1 METQPTQHGLMQLFM
16 SLGLSTANSLTSLG
30 EGEKPE
36 GSGFDSLLAGYL
48 PDADRAEVPISVET
62 DASSLLETPLSSDAT
77 LDSVGLVAGAT
88 VDEVEGLPLL
98 SEEVGEVLPLSEL
111 SSANTSSTKIPAI
124 SSDELDSETDEKAKA
139 LLENQG
145 FYAQSLV
152 SSTLQTNVA
161 SGNRANQVGVNQT
174 GAIGQARM
182 SAMAERNSAAHALA
196 SLQARGA
203 ASNKVLTDAAG
214 QNGLPDADD
223 LSMDDG
229 AILDRFLGAPQK
241 ESNTRSSS
249 TLSSSVSP
257 GSAVTSSLAASAQ
270 APASLMA
277 TAESN
282 VSLALSMGEDPIMQS
297 LQDLSAVEDAE
308 KTEVDAKLMSTE
320 RKQDDQTLK
329 LTKGQQAWGDALSER
344 ISLNAAKNIKQV
356 TIHLDPP
363 ELGTLELKLQI
374 KDDQQTQVQV
384 QVQNPQV
391 KEALESSAHRLR
403 DMLASEGLEL
413 SEFDVQTGS
422 DQSAG
427 SESNDSQQGLA
438 QDQQNSDTLMVEG
451 DETLDINL
459 PKNNNL
465 LDTFV

>member
-1 METQPTQHGLMQLFM
+1 METQPIQQGLMQLFM
-16 SLGLSTANSLTSLG
+16 SLGLSTANPLSSLG

-48 PDADRAEVPISVET
+48 PDSDEPAVQVSVATE
-62 DASSLLETPLSSDAT
+62 ASSLLGDELASSA
-77 LDSVGLVAGAT
+77 LGLNAIAQIEAVT
-88 VDEVEGLPLL
+88 VDGVEGLPLL
-98 SEEVGEVLPLSEL
+98 SEEVGESLPLSEL
-111 SSANTSSTKIPAI
+111 SAIKPDPAHVVAMAIDTS
-124 SSDELDSETDEKAKA
+124 DSETDDNAKA

-152 SSTLQTNVA
+152 SSTLQTNAA
-161 SGNRANQVGVNQT
+161 SANSNSLNQT
-174 GAIGQARM
+174 GLAGQARI
-182 SAMAERNSAAHALA
+182 SAMAEQNSAAHALA

-203 ASNKVLTDAAG
+203 ASNKVLTDGAG
-214 QNGLPDADD
+214 QNAIADVDD
-223 LSMDDG
+223 LSVDDD
-229 AILDRFLGAPQK
+229 APLDRFLGAPQK
-241 ESNTRSSS
+241 DSSIRTS
-249 TLSSSVSP
+249 KLSSFVSLESV
-257 GSAVTSSLAASAQ
+257 ATTSLTATGQIPAQ
-270 APASLMA
+270 SV
-277 TAESN
+277 TAENN
-282 VSLALSMGEDPIMQS
+282 VSLALSMGEDPIQQS
-297 LQDLSAVEDAE
+297 LQDLTAIEDAE
-308 KTEVDAKLMSTE
+308 KAEVETKIQTAE

-344 ISLNAAKNIKQV
+344 ISLNAAQNIKQV

-413 SEFDVQTGS
+413 SEFDVHTGS
-422 DQSAG
+422 DQGAG
-427 SESNDSQQGLA
+427 SETNDSQQGPA